1 MSGPALEDAAWIRI
15 PTALSQVELIEFCE
29 DVERLL
35 RINSHYEFQE
45 WRPEGP
51 NRFFVRARNL
61 SNGCMIE
68 TALRVV
74 ARSDGMRIIYES
86 GLKASTDFRVETAA
100 ANGQSAP
107 TSSTGAVLV
116 VTDDYSGKTKEE
128 REARGAEVDTSLV
141 SWGNDLQRYL
151 RHWQRW
157 SAFGA
162 WRWYMRRIWQP
173 MKPSARRISFI
184 LIVIGAIEILLTLL
198 AALGFYFFKAD

>member
-1 MSGPALEDAAWIRI
+1 MSAAAREDAAWVRI
-15 PTALSQVELIEFCE
+15 PTGLSPTVLIEFSR

-45 WRPEGP
+45 WRSVGQ
-51 NRFFVRARNL
+51 NSFFMRARNL
-61 SNGCMIE
+61 GNGSMIE
-68 TALRVV
+68 TALRVIP
-74 ARSDGMRIIYES
+74 RPDGIRVVYES
-86 GLKASTDFRVETAA
+86 GLKTSTDFHVESADI
-100 ANGQSAP
+100 NGQPASSSAV
-107 TSSTGAVLV
+107 GAVLV
-116 VTDDYSGKTKEE
+116 VTDDYSGTTEDE
-128 REARGAEVDTSLV
+128 RTARGAEVDTSLV

-162 WRWYMRRIWQP
+162 WRWYMRQIWQP

-184 LIVIGAIEILLTLL
+184 LIVVGAIEILLTLL

>member
-1 MSGPALEDAAWIRI
+1 MSRPTLEDAAWIRI
-15 PTALSQVELIEFCE
+15 PTGLSQVELIKFCE

-35 RINSHYEFQE
+35 QINSHYEFQE
-45 WRPEGP
+45 WRLTGP

-68 TALRVV
+68 TTLRII
-74 ARSDGMRIIYES
+74 ARSDGARIIYES
-86 GLKASTDFRVETAA
+86 GLKASTDFRVEAA
-100 ANGQSAP
+100 ATNDQSTPA
-107 TSSTGAVLV
+107 SSTGAVLV

-128 REARGAEVDTSLV
+128 REARSAEVDTSLV

-162 WRWYMRRIWQP
+162 WRWYMRRIWLP

-198 AALGFYFFKAD
+198 AALGFYFFKTE